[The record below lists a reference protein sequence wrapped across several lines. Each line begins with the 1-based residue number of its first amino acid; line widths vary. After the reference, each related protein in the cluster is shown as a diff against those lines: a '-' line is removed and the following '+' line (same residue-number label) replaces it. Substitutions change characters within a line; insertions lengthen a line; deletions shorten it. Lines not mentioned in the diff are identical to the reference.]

1 MRLGLVVQKVNDAML
16 LVVDSDNV
24 PNFNRNERKFN
35 VNYNW
40 ADNTWYNTAMVRS
53 RDYSE

>member
-1 MRLGLVVQKVNDAML
+1 MTQCW

-24 PNFNRNERKFN
+24 PNFARNGRKVN

-40 ADNTWYNTAMVRS
+40 ADNRWYNTAMVRS
-53 RDYSE
+53 RDCSWEYGDFF